1 MSNLTIE
8 NIVTIDNIE
17 FIASLMFLLG
27 CVFFSISILAE
38 KNINIGFLIGIICF
52 TIGSVLYMVNSYKY
66 K

>member
-17 FIASLMFLLG
+17 FIASVMFLLG
-27 CVFFSISILAE
+27 CIFFSISILAE